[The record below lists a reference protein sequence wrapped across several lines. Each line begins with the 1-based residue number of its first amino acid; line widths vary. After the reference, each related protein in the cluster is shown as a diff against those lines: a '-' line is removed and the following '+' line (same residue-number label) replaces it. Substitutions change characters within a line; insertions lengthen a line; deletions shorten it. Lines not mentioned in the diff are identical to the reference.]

1 MKTSEITKLLNK
13 AGCYVVRHGSR
24 HDLWFSPITGK
35 IFPDTQA
42 KKFLPV
48 LHEVLKKMR
57 GFNPRA
63 FLIPIHVSMT
73 FDYIKIMRI

>member
-35 IFPDTQA
+35 IFSVPRHTSKEIPSGTA
-42 KKFLPV
+42 RSIKKDA
-48 LHEVLKKMR
+48 
-57 GFNPRA
+57 G
-63 FLIPIHVSMT
+63 I
-73 FDYIKIMRI
+73 